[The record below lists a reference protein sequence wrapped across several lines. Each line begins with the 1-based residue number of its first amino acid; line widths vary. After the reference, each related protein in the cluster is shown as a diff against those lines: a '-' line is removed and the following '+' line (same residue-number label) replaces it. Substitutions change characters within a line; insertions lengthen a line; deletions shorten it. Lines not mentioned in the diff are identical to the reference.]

1 MDLDTPTPPVEE
13 GGARAG
19 EPASVAEPEQGVG
32 GVEHEGEG
40 GDDLDF
46 AMFLGQEEEEK
57 EKERE
62 RKELASP
69 PDPQVVFEGLPH
81 VWNGIVS
88 LLFTMD
94 ERFLTGSPCTDQHAD
109 RFELASRA

>member
-1 MDLDTPTPPVEE
+1 MDIDTPTPPVED
-13 GGARAG
+13 GKLHAV
-19 EPASVAEPEQGVG
+19 EPASVAEPEQGGVG

-46 AMFLGQEEEEK
+46 AMFLGQEEEDKDKDK
-57 EKERE
+57 EMKEQ
-62 RKELASP
+62 ASR

-88 LLFTMD
+88 PNWLLF
-94 ERFLTGSPCTDQHAD
+94 RG
-109 RFELASRA
+109 